1 MTPNEET
8 RQHMLSND
16 QSVALTLAGARDLAK
31 LCDETTRSCRS
42 ALFPVAFVVFMCGAA
57 LAFAAA
63 GAIAR
68 HDPLAAAAISLA
80 QTMCLAAELAAL
92 AVVWRRVRA
101 LQRTKRFPRERMLDV
116 ARVMLPVTHPIRANL
131 EQEFKEHRQKLRRY
145 RPILFGL
152 F

>member
-16 QSVALTLAGARDLAK
+16 ESVALTLAGARDLAK
-31 LCDETTRSCRS
+31 LCDETTRSSEVRS
-42 ALFPVAFVVFMCGAA
+42 FPSLFVVLMCGAS
-57 LAFAAA
+57 LAFGAA
-63 GAIAR
+63 GVIAR

-101 LQRTKRFPRERMLDV
+101 LRRTERFYRESALTV
-116 ARVMLPVTHPIRANL
+116 ARVLLPVTHPIRAHL
-131 EQEFKEHRQKLRRY
+131 EQEFKAHRQKLRRY